1 MSLRASGLRT
11 SGWPRRLGATGLV
24 AGLLLVAFGLAAA
37 EPATDASPAKSVFDP
52 TSAYREQQIEGWRVQ
67 VNEKLLAETNLC
79 ERTLKLLAAQ
89 LYQITRV
96 VPPVPLAKLRQ
107 IPIWVERSSAQFPC
121 MCYHESRDWLST
133 HGVNPDKTDA
143 VELANPET
151 FLAWTHDQ
159 SWMVLH
165 ELAHGYHQRF
175 LGHDHVGIRRCYEQ
189 AKAGKTYESVLR
201 IDGTKT
207 RHYALNNEKEYFAEA
222 TEAFFGTNDF
232 YPFTRAELKEHDPE
246 MFKVLCEV
254 WGVSEKPSLEAHKK
268 PAPQPGAAGPQ
279 PK

>member
-1 MSLRASGLRT
+1 
-11 SGWPRRLGATGLV
+11 V
-24 AGLLLVAFGLAAA
+24 AGLLLFAFGLAAA
-37 EPATDASPAKSVFDP
+37 EPATDASPAKSLFDP
-52 TSAYREQQIEGWRVQ
+52 TSSYREQPIEGWRVL
-67 VNEKLLAETNLC
+67 VNLKLLAETNLC
-79 ERTLKLLAAQ
+79 ERTLKLLAVQ

-96 VPPVPLAKLRQ
+96 VPPEPLAKLRR

-133 HGVNPDKTDA
+133 HGVNPDKTGA

-151 FLAWTHDQ
+151 FLAWTHEQ
-159 SWMVLH
+159 PWMVLH

-175 LGHDHVGIRRCYEQ
+175 LGHDHAGIRRCYEQ
-189 AKAGKTYESVLR
+189 AKAGKSYESVLR
-201 IDGTKT
+201 INGKKD

-232 YPFTRAELKEHDPE
+232 YPFTRVELKEHDPE

-254 WGVSEKPSLEAHKK
+254 WGVSAR
-268 PAPQPGAAGPQ
+268 
-279 PK
+279 

>member
-1 MSLRASGLRT
+1 M
-11 SGWPRRLGATGLV
+11 
-24 AGLLLVAFGLAAA
+24 
-37 EPATDASPAKSVFDP
+37 E
-52 TSAYREQQIEGWRVQ
+52 
-67 VNEKLLAETNLC
+67 VNARLLAETNLC

-89 LYQITRV
+89 LYQVARV
-96 VPPVPLAKLRQ
+96 VPPEPLAKLRQ
-107 IPIWVERSSAQFPC
+107 IPIWVERSSSQFPC

-133 HGVNPDKTDA
+133 HGVNPDKTSA

-151 FLAWTHDQ
+151 FRTWTRDQ
-159 SWMVLH
+159 PWMVLH
-165 ELAHGYHQRF
+165 ELSHGYHQRF
-175 LGHDHVGIRRCYEQ
+175 LGSDHAGIRRCFEQ

-201 IDGTKT
+201 INGKKD

-246 MFKVLCEV
+246 MFKLLCEV
-254 WGVSEKPSLEAHKK
+254 WEVGAKSSPEAKKKSSTAPS
-268 PAPQPGAAGPQ
+268 AAEPQ

>member
-1 MSLRASGLRT
+1 MSSRPPALPT
-11 SGWPRRLGATGLV
+11 SGWPQRLGATGLV
-24 AGLLLVAFGLAAA
+24 AGLLIFAFGLAAA
-37 EPATDASPAKSVFDP
+37 EPASSELSAKSVFDP
-52 TSAYREQQIEGWRVQ
+52 TSAYREQQIEGWRVR
-67 VNEKLLAETNLC
+67 VNEKLVAETNLC

-96 VPPVPLAKLRQ
+96 VPPGPLAKLRQ

-133 HGVNPDKTDA
+133 HGVNPNKTGA

-151 FLAWTHDQ
+151 FLAWTHEQ
-159 SWMVLH
+159 PWMVLH
-165 ELAHGYHQRF
+165 ELAHGYHQSF
-175 LGHDHVGIRRCYEQ
+175 LGHDHAGINRCYEQ
-189 AKAGKTYESVLR
+189 AKASKSYESVLR
-201 IDGTKT
+201 INGKKD

-246 MFKVLCEV
+246 LFKVLCEV
-254 WGVSEKPSLEAHKK
+254 WGVGVKPSLEAQKK
-268 PAPQPGAAGPQ
+268 PALQPSAAEPQS
-279 PK
+279 K